1 MSDVQ
6 RHLIAGDWVL
16 GDSQTENR
24 NPSDVN
30 DLIGL
35 YAQETPDQ
43 LTRTIAQ
50 ARVAQAE

>member
-6 RHLIAGDWVL
+6 RNLIAGEWVL
-16 GDSQTENR
+16 GDSDIENR

-30 DLIGL
+30 DLIGR
-35 YAQETPDQ
+35 YAQATHDQ